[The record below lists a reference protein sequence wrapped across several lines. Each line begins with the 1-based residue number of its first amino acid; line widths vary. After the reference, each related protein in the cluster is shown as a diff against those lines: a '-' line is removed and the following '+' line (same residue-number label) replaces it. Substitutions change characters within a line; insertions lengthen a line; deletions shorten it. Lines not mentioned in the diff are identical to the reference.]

1 MNTSEEAN
9 LVKIVAEDLK
19 YMKTQWDEEITDA
32 SLRISSG
39 ILRRLLV
46 EDEYGNAWRTK
57 IIGFVK
63 QPSIIAVDSDQYMLN
78 KEQDIKKIKIAVMGG
93 AKYKGTIIQG
103 FRFVNYTKSPTN
115 IAKDYERTKYLIE
128 NPRKYKLNEFL
139 DSTSCIIEGKK
150 ISRRE
155 IIQYVTNKKGGV
167 HIDFK
172 RNRQID
178 KKFKLIDESYSL
190 AMVDKNY
197 IYYELLSI
205 GQLLAN
211 SDDAKLFVNKALEL
225 RII

>member
-78 KEQDIKKIKIAVMGG
+78 KEQDIKKVKIAVMGG

-103 FRFVNYTKSPTN
+103 FHFVNYAKSPTN
-115 IAKDYERTKYLIE
+115 IAKNYEQTKYLIE

-139 DSTSCIIEGKK
+139 VSTSCIIEGKK

-178 KKFKLIDESYSL
+178 EKFKLIDESYSL
-190 AMVDKNY
+190 TIVDKNY

-211 SDDAKLFVNKALEL
+211 SDDANLFVNKAIEL